1 MKPVVI
7 IIIIV
12 LALLIFD
19 SCWNIFVNNAFPKL
33 NDFIRDFI
41 MCAIV
46 AGILFYTSVKVADG
60 FLFIN

>member
-19 SCWNIFVNNAFPKL
+19 SCWNIFVNNAFPNL

>member
-19 SCWNIFVNNAFPKL
+19 SCWNIFVNNAFPNL

-46 AGILFYTSVKVADG
+46 AGILFYTSIHVSDG
-60 FLFIN
+60 YLFMN